1 MRQCKAGKKSI
12 TPVEFACGLTEFALL
27 GALAQRRYHM
37 PAAPDAGAGGRGV
50 GMGRRGGEAKVLL
63 WDSKAMRFTND
74 EVANSLVDTPYRK
87 EWDYKV

>member
-1 MRQCKAGKKSI
+1 
-12 TPVEFACGLTEFALL
+12 
-27 GALAQRRYHM
+27 M
-37 PAAPDAGAGGRGV
+37 PAAPAAGGDG
-50 GMGRRGGEAKVLL
+50 RGGGGGRDRREAKVLL